1 MDPREGLYKKLI
13 NSAPYGTLFFFHDVC
28 LECSPSAERL
38 LGCHRDQLVGSAL
51 NQVCADEAPAWR
63 DLKRLLRENPHPDQ
77 GLLRCTV
84 RCADSSVDLDVLTY
98 RPDADGCELAVTL
111 IEREAGHAAAAL
123 PLPEPLPSEALPN
136 APSLSESAPP
146 EPALRERRAPPYLG
160 RLYALDLQTPRRHH
174 HDSLTG
180 LPNRQYLI
188 DRLNACLDEYRREES
203 CGALL
208 MIDLDHFKDVNDSW
222 GHSVGDQILR
232 KLAATLMRAV
242 PPEHLLVRLSGD
254 EFVLFVPQLSSGA
267 SRAAWEA
274 RQWAERILEL
284 VSVPLFHDGLEV
296 AITASIGIALITN
309 NAVTGERALQH
320 ADSAMYEA
328 KRKGRN
334 GLAFFD
340 PRITENARRQI
351 GLNTRLRRAVD
362 HQEFALYIQPQ
373 LSVTTNRLRGGEALL
388 RWVSSDNEFCAPTDF
403 IPVLEASGLIVNVG
417 HWVIR
422 TACEYLRS
430 YLDAGLW
437 QEHMRLGINISPRQ
451 FLDPQLFDVL
461 RHSLSSYRIDPQY
474 LDFEITE
481 SLLIHDVEEVI
492 RKMRRIKSLG
502 AQFSIDDFGIGYSSM
517 VYLKRLPLDH
527 LKIDREF
534 IQNIHRDP
542 ECRGVVEAIMAVSR
556 QYGFQVTAEGV
567 ERPESLEVLR
577 QVGCDHYQGAHYSM
591 PVNPDRFRAMLAG
604 A

>member
-1 MDPREGLYKKLI
+1 MDPRDGLYKKLI

-38 LGCHRDQLVGSAL
+38 LGCRRDQLIGSVVD
-51 NQVCADEAPAWR
+51 QIRDDDAPGWR
-63 DLKRLLRENPHPDQ
+63 DLKVLLKQNPHPAH
-77 GLLRCTV
+77 GFLRGTI
-84 RCADSSVDLDVLTY
+84 RRADSLVELGIVVH
-98 RPDADGCELAVTL
+98 RPDGDGCERVVTL
-111 IEREAGHAAAAL
+111 FERDAAQSFGEPRLKEVVSPPYRSVAAA
-123 PLPEPLPSEALPN
+123 PLVPEPS
-136 APSLSESAPP
+136 SH
-146 EPALRERRAPPYLG
+146 
-160 RLYALDLQTPRRHH
+160 LYR
-174 HDSLTG
+174 DSLTG
-180 LPNRQYLI
+180 LPTRQCLMDQLDDYL
-188 DRLNACLDEYRREES
+188 DGYRGEQM

-222 GHSVGDQILR
+222 GYAVGDQIIR
-232 KLAATLMRAV
+232 KLGAAIARTVA
-242 PPEHLLVRLSGD
+242 PEHLLARLSGD
-254 EFVLFVPQLSSGA
+254 EFVLFIPHVAGGV
-267 SRAAWEA
+267 SRAAWETRA
-274 RQWAERILEL
+274 HAERIREI
-284 VSVPLFHDGLEV
+284 VAVPLFHDGHEL
-296 AITASIGIALITN
+296 AITASIGVALMTDS
-309 NAVTGERALQH
+309 AMTAERALQY

-334 GLAFFD
+334 GIAFFD
-340 PRITENARRQI
+340 PCIIENAKRQV
-351 GLNTRLRRAVD
+351 GLNTRLRKALD

-373 LSVTTNRLRGGEALL
+373 LSVTGNRLLGGEALL
-388 RWVSSDNEFCAPTDF
+388 RWVSSETEFCAPTDF

-461 RHSLSSYRIDPQY
+461 SHSLSSYRIDPQY
-474 LDFEITE
+474 LNFEITE
-481 SLLIHDVEEVI
+481 SLLIHDVDDVI

-517 VYLKRLPLDH
+517 GYLKRLPFDH

-556 QYGFQVTAEGV
+556 QYGLHVTAEGV
-567 ERPESLEVLR
+567 ERPESLDVLR
-577 QVGCDHYQGAHYSM
+577 RVGCDSYQGAHYSM
-591 PVNPDRFRAMLAG
+591 PVNPDRFRTMLA
-604 A
+604 AT

>member
-13 NSAPYGTLFFFHDVC
+13 NSAPYGTLFFFHNVC

-38 LGCHRDQLVGSAL
+38 LGCHRDQLIGSAID
-51 NQVCADEAPAWR
+51 QVCGDEAPAWL
-63 DLKRLLRENPHPDQ
+63 DLKQLLMEHSDSSE

-84 RCADSSVDLDVLTY
+84 DRGHVALDLDVLVH
-98 RPDADGCELAVTL
+98 RPNADGCELVVTL
-111 IEREAGHAAAAL
+111 FERDARQSLTE
-123 PLPEPLPSEALPN
+123 
-136 APSLSESAPP
+136 PSLGES
-146 EPALRERRAPPYLG
+146 RAPPYFARPAFDPG
-160 RLYALDLQTPRRHH
+160 APQRRY

-188 DRLNACLDEYRREES
+188 DRLTECLDGYRREQR

-222 GHSVGDQILR
+222 GHPVGDQIIR
-232 KLAATLMRAV
+232 KLAATLTRTVA
-242 PPEHLLVRLSGD
+242 PDHLLARLSGD
-254 EFVLFVPQLSSGA
+254 EFVLFLPRLAGSVSQ
-267 SRAAWEA
+267 AAWEA
-274 RQWAERILEL
+274 RQWAERIREM
-284 VSVPLFHDGLEV
+284 VAVPLFHDGHEV
-296 AITASIGIALITN
+296 AITASIGIALVADNT
-309 NAVTGERALQH
+309 VTAERALQQ

-328 KRKGRN
+328 KRRGRN
-334 GLAFFD
+334 GIAFFD
-340 PRITENARRQI
+340 PCITENARRQV

-373 LSVTTNRLRGGEALL
+373 LSVTTNRLCGGEALL
-388 RWVSSDNEFCAPTDF
+388 RWVSSENEFCAPADF

-461 RHSLSSYRIDPQY
+461 RHSLNSYRIDPQY

-492 RKMRRIKSLG
+492 RKMKRIKSLG

-577 QVGCDHYQGAHYSM
+577 KVGCDHYQGAHYSM
-591 PVNPDRFRAMLAG
+591 PVNPDRFRTMLAG